1 MMELWAAIDLMEGSV
16 VTLVQGRP
24 GEKTRWTED
33 PLQFAERWQTEG
45 ADGLHIIDLDA
56 AFERGSNRETIMK
69 IIKNASVP
77 VQVGGGLRTEEGAR
91 KWLADGASRV
101 IIGTMAYSQPSVLV
115 ELLDSYGPER
125 VVVAADY
132 KDGEVVTKG
141 WKEGQGISLES
152 AVEKFERAGVT
163 NLLTTSVGRDGTGSG
178 PDVETVSTLSRTTR
192 MGIIASGGIRDARDL
207 ENLAEAGAKGAV
219 IGKALY
225 DGTLKLSETKGDVA

>member
-1 MMELWAAIDLMEGSV
+1 MIELWAAIDLMDGSV

-56 AFERGSNRETIMK
+56 AFERGSNRETVMK

-77 VQVGGGLRTEEGAR
+77 VQVGGGLRTEEVAR
-91 KWLADGASRV
+91 RWLADGASRV
-101 IIGTMAYSQPSVLV
+101 IIGTMAYSQPSVLAK
-115 ELLDSYGPER
+115 LLDSYGPER

-152 AVEKFERAGVT
+152 AVGKFERAGVT

-178 PDVETVSTLSRTTR
+178 PDVETISTLSRTTR
-192 MGIIASGGIRDARDL
+192 MGIIASGGIRDGRDL
-207 ENLAEAGAKGAV
+207 ENLAGAGARGAV

-225 DGTLKLSETKGDVA
+225 DGTLKLSEAKGGGA